1 MTKYTIFCVLGLA
14 LLIQGGKH
22 WMTPVIAPAN
32 KPVIAANLDAD
43 SIEPLTKTA
52 HADSLAVPHSS
63 NIDAPQPEL
72 TTRQPDRSFTP
83 GSTFLATAAQE
94 TKDPQPGPEKPEAA
108 PPSVLISTPMPLP
121 LEIKPTFVPQPREA
135 NLASPN
141 SPSPTADLV
150 VVGKQETPVPEGS
163 DAANERPRLPVDVA
177 VKTAESTSLIA
188 DATIKSLSIPN
199 FTTLKPLVDNRVLLI
214 FPTTAQMQ
222 LRLDNNGPYVPA
234 GQDSLQSQPIA
245 NAQRI
250 NESRNPAQVKA
261 DSLTSHNLLQGA
273 QLAYQQP
280 QFPEDR
286 KLGGKELTIQD
297 LFILTTNQNQR
308 FGLLKAYWK
317 VALAMA
323 EFHWALE
330 EFYTIQTLEGV
341 GVVGGRA
348 SPSHS
353 YIEAAIYSS
362 LARVSE
368 TRTQAINA
376 QYELLTLIGGQY
388 RNLPLAVDVPLVGTY
403 NTQFEAN
410 YPDGRAP
417 KRLQAINKTIDLR
430 RDTVNT
436 RGIAI
441 DRTFAAWQAA
451 IQLFKQNPSD
461 QNAQVV
467 ALAFEQLTRHR
478 RSFLGSI
485 REYNSDIAEYA
496 LTVLNPSFRPDQLA
510 RYLTRTPS
518 PRPLWN
524 TSAMN
529 PGETAEVPSSMKD
542 ARADGQVMPATF
554 AEETAG
560 DDWSQRTKPML
571 PSVMKQN

>member
-1 MTKYTIFCVLGLA
+1 MTKYTIFCILGLA
-14 LLIQGGKH
+14 LVIQGARH
-22 WMTPVIAPAN
+22 WMTPVTTTAN
-32 KPVIAANLDAD
+32 KPVLAANPD
-43 SIEPLTKTA
+43 SGQIKPLTETD
-52 HADSLAVPHSS
+52 HADSLAVPHLS
-63 NIDAPQPEL
+63 NNDAPQ
-72 TTRQPDRSFTP
+72 TAVAVRQPDRSFTP
-83 GSTFLATAAQE
+83 GTTLLAQAALE
-94 TKDPQPGPEKPEAA
+94 TKAPTPTPEKTEAT
-108 PPSVLISTPMPLP
+108 PPSVLVKTQPDPLV
-121 LEIKPTFVPQPREA
+121 IKPTFVPQPREA
-135 NLASPN
+135 GLIPN
-141 SPSPTADLV
+141 AIPGADTI
-150 VVGKQETPVPEGS
+150 VVGKQESPPTNDS
-163 DAANERPRLPVDVA
+163 TDDANERPRLPVDLA
-177 VKTAESTSLIA
+177 VKEATTAAEGASLIA
-188 DATIKSLSIPN
+188 DSTGQPGSIPS
-199 FTTLKPLVDNRVLLI
+199 FTTLKPLVDNRVLLQ
-214 FPTTAQMQ
+214 FPTVVMQ
-222 LRLDNNGPYVPA
+222 IPISPYGDTSPT
-234 GQDSLQSQPIA
+234 QPIT

-273 QLAYQQP
+273 QLAFQQP
-280 QFPEDR
+280 QFPDDR
-286 KLGGKELTIQD
+286 KLGGKELTLQD
-297 LFILTTNQNQR
+297 LFILTTNRDQR
-308 FGLLKAYWK
+308 FALVKAYWK

-341 GVVGGRA
+341 GVTGGRA

-376 QYELLTLIGGQY
+376 QYELLTAMGGQY
-388 RNLPLAVDVPLVGTY
+388 RSLPLAVDVPLVGTY
-403 NTQFEAN
+403 NTQFDAN

-485 REYNSDIAEYA
+485 REYNTDIAEYA

-529 PGETAEVPSSMKD
+529 PVETEVASS
-542 ARADGQVMPATF
+542 ASEPRADGQVLPATF

-560 DDWSQRTKPML
+560 DDWSQKTRPAL
-571 PSVMKQN
+571 PSVMKQK

>member
-14 LLIQGGKH
+14 LVIQGAKQ
-22 WMTPVIAPAN
+22 WIPALISAN
-32 KPVIAANLDAD
+32 KPLSAASPVAGT
-43 SIEPLTKTA
+43 IKPLTETS
-52 HADSLAVPHSS
+52 HVDSLAIPHPSS
-63 NIDAPQPEL
+63 QDAPQTEL
-72 TTRQPDRSFTP
+72 TARQPDRSFTP
-83 GSTFLATAAQE
+83 ATTLLAQATQE
-94 TKDPQPGPEKPEAA
+94 IKEPASSPAKTEAA
-108 PPSVLISTPMPLP
+108 PPSVLVKTQPDPLV
-121 LEIKPTFVPQPREA
+121 IKPTFVPQPREA
-135 NLASPN
+135 GKIPDKAAVKDTLDS
-141 SPSPTADLV
+141 V
-150 VVGKQETPVPEGS
+150 VVGKQAPPSLDEATDP
-163 DAANERPRLPVDVA
+163 AMERPRLPADLA
-177 VKTAESTSLIA
+177 VKEATNAAESAHLMA
-188 DATIKSLSIPN
+188 DNSGQSGASPS
-199 FTTLKPLVDNRVLLI
+199 FTTLKPLTDNRVLLI
-214 FPTTAQMQ
+214 FPTTALQIS
-222 LRLDNNGPYVPA
+222 PYSGDVPLNPPA
-234 GQDSLQSQPIA
+234 TNTL
-245 NAQRI
+245 QRI
-250 NESRNPAQVKA
+250 NEARNPAQVKA

-273 QLAYQQP
+273 QLAFQQP

-286 KLGGKELTIQD
+286 KLGGKELTLQD
-297 LFILTTNQNQR
+297 LFILTSNREQR
-308 FGLLKAYWK
+308 FALLKSYWK

-341 GVVGGRA
+341 GVTGGRA

-376 QYELLTLIGGQY
+376 QYELLTLMGGQY
-388 RNLPLAVDVPLVGTY
+388 RSLPLAVDVPLVGTY

-441 DRTFAAWQAA
+441 DRTFTAWQAA
-451 IQLFKQNPSD
+451 IQLFKQNPNE

-467 ALAFEQLTRHR
+467 ALAYEQLTRHR

-485 REYNSDIAEYA
+485 REYNTDIAEYA
-496 LTVLNPSFRPDQLA
+496 LSVLNPSFRPDQLA

-529 PGETAEVPSSMKD
+529 PGEATELSAALPLSRNDS
-542 ARADGQVMPATF
+542 QVTPATF
-554 AEETAG
+554 AETNAG
-560 DDWSQRTKPML
+560 DDWSQKTRPAL
-571 PSVMKQN
+571 PSVMKQKK